1 MSLAA
6 PTPPLLLTK
15 RLTTFL
21 RANLSPQIHTT
32 LLTTISGKLLTH
44 ASPHSV
50 ATLRTQATIAAS
62 LWALYAA
69 PSTSVTIDG
78 ALPPTQSSS
87 ESPGKSISSAITVQ
101 LAGAV
106 VVIRQLR
113 CGLLFICIGP
123 VAESLD
129 STPTQHPHQQS
140 RPMQTPQ
147 ESLEPQ
153 PSPLLGSPSEVESV
167 ASTGAATTAS
177 IATTTSIGA
186 SVVVAMR
193 RQAEELARCLND
205 RLDSLDIPDETAG
218 ALESR

>member
-1 MSLAA
+1 MSPAA

-15 RLTTFL
+15 RLAAFL

-32 LLTTISGKLLTH
+32 LLTTVAGKLLTH

-50 ATLRTQATIAAS
+50 ATLRTQATVAAS

-69 PSTSVTIDG
+69 PSTATSIEG
-78 ALPPTQSSS
+78 ALPSHPSTLVGKPT
-87 ESPGKSISSAITVQ
+87 SSAITVQ

-106 VVIRQLR
+106 VAIRRLR
-113 CGLLFICIGP
+113 CGLLFVCIGP
-123 VAESLD
+123 PAESPG
-129 STPTQHPHQQS
+129 STSPRHHQQS

-147 ESLEPQ
+147 ANLDSQ

-177 IATTTSIGA
+177 IATTNSVGA
-186 SVVVAMR
+186 SAVVVMR
-193 RQAEELARCLND
+193 RQAEELARCLNE
-205 RLDSLDIPDETAG
+205 RLGSLDVPDETAG
-218 ALESR
+218 PA

>member
-32 LLTTISGKLLTH
+32 LLTTIGGKLLTH
-44 ASPHSV
+44 ASPHPV
-50 ATLRTQATIAAS
+50 AALRTQATVAAS

-69 PSTSVTIDG
+69 PNTSTTIEE
-78 ALPPTQSSS
+78 ALPPHSSALVGT
-87 ESPGKSISSAITVQ
+87 PTPSAITAQ

-106 VVIRQLR
+106 VVIRHLR
-113 CGLLFICIGP
+113 CGLLFICLGP
-123 VAESLD
+123 AVEAPE
-129 STPTQHPHQQS
+129 PAPHPHQQS
-140 RPMQTPQ
+140 RPVQTPQ
-147 ESLEPQ
+147 DNLEPQ

-177 IATTTSIGA
+177 IATTTSVGA
-186 SVVVAMR
+186 SGVVAMR

-205 RLDSLDIPDETAG
+205 RLGSLDVPDETAG
-218 ALESR
+218 AFESR

>member
-15 RLTTFL
+15 RLTAFL

-32 LLTTISGKLLTH
+32 LLTTVAGKLLTH

-50 ATLRTQATIAAS
+50 AALRTQATVAAS

-69 PSTSVTIDG
+69 QSTSIIIEG
-78 ALPPTQSSS
+78 ALPSQSSS
-87 ESPGKSISSAITVQ
+87 AWASKPSPSAITVQ
-101 LAGAV
+101 LEGAV
-106 VVIRQLR
+106 VVIRHLR

-123 VAESLD
+123 VADSLD
-129 STPTQHPHQQS
+129 SASVRHPHQQS

-147 ESLEPQ
+147 ENVEPQ

-167 ASTGAATTAS
+167 ASTSAATTAS
-177 IATTTSIGA
+177 IATTTSVGA
-186 SVVVAMR
+186 SSVVAMR

-205 RLDSLDIPDETAG
+205 RLDPLDIPDETAG
-218 ALESR
+218 AFESR

>member
-21 RANLSPQIHTT
+21 RANLSPHIHTT
-32 LLTTISGKLLTH
+32 LLTTIGGKLLTH
-44 ASPHSV
+44 ASPHPV
-50 ATLRTQATIAAS
+50 ATLRTQATVAAS

-69 PSTSVTIDG
+69 PNTSTTIEE
-78 ALPPTQSSS
+78 ALPPHSSTLVGT
-87 ESPGKSISSAITVQ
+87 PTPSAITAQ

-106 VVIRQLR
+106 VIIRYLR
-113 CGLLFICIGP
+113 CGLLFICLGP
-123 VAESLD
+123 VVEFPESA
-129 STPTQHPHQQS
+129 PHQQS
-140 RPMQTPQ
+140 RPVQTPQ
-147 ESLEPQ
+147 DNLEPQ

-177 IATTTSIGA
+177 ITTTTSVGA
-186 SVVVAMR
+186 SGVGAMR

-205 RLDSLDIPDETAG
+205 RLGSLDVPDETAG
-218 ALESR
+218 TFESR

>member
-15 RLTTFL
+15 RLTAFL

-32 LLTTISGKLLTH
+32 LLTTVSGKLLTH

-50 ATLRTQATIAAS
+50 ATLRTQATVAAS

-69 PSTSVTIDG
+69 PSTSTAVEG
-78 ALPPTQSSS
+78 ALPSHT
-87 ESPGKSISSAITVQ
+87 SSASVDPPTPNAITAQ
-101 LAGAV
+101 LSGAV
-106 VVIRQLR
+106 VTIRYLQ

-123 VAESLD
+123 VAEAPD
-129 STPTQHPHQQS
+129 STPQQS
-140 RPMQTPQ
+140 QPMQVPQ
-147 ESLEPQ
+147 ENLDPQ

-167 ASTGAATTAS
+167 RSTGAATTAS
-177 IATTTSIGA
+177 ITTTTSVGA
-186 SVVVAMR
+186 PAVVAMR

-205 RLDSLDIPDETAG
+205 RLGSLDVPDETSG